1 MKYILIAL
9 LLIGCGGGGGSS
21 TSEPEPTVIVTPTI
35 NKCIT
40 LSIVHISTNTNDWV
54 SLTGLY
60 SLTYSG
66 DIPEQRN
73 DYIGTDTTIVSIKTQ
88 GYTTTDFYTNNGYLF
103 TVDDDTNNV
112 NLAVEYQEL
121 HGDILQRGF
130 ELNNECKL

>member
-1 MKYILIAL
+1 MKHILIAL
-9 LLIGCGGGGGSS
+9 LLIGCGGGSS
-21 TSEPEPTVIVTPTI
+21 SNEPEPVIVTPTI

-40 LSIVHISTNTNDWV
+40 LSIVHISTNPSEWV

-73 DYIGTDTTIVSIKTQ
+73 DYSGTDTTIVSIKTQ

-103 TVDDDTNNV
+103 TVDDDTNNI
-112 NLAVEYQEL
+112 NLSVKYEEL
-121 HGDILQRGF
+121 HGKMVLHTFDF
-130 ELNNECKL
+130 DMECEL

>member
-1 MKYILIAL
+1 MKHILIAL
-9 LLIGCGGGGGSS
+9 LLIGCGGGSS
-21 TSEPEPTVIVTPTI
+21 SNEPEPVIVTPTI

-40 LSIVHISTNTNDWV
+40 LSIVHISTNPSEWV

-73 DYIGTDTTIVSIKTQ
+73 DYGGTDTTIVSIKTQ

-103 TVDDDTNNV
+103 TVDDDTNNI
-112 NLAVEYQEL
+112 NLSVKYEEL
-121 HGDILQRGF
+121 HGKMVLHTFDF
-130 ELNNECKL
+130 DMECEL